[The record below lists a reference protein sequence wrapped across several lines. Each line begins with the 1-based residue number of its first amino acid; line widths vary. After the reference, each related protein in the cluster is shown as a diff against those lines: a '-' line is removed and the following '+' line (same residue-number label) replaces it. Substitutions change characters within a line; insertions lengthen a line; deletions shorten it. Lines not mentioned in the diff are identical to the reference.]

1 MDGALLDSEA
11 EPAVKYDIIKNTM
24 QILLTFFEDCERK
37 GGTASIRPHAALD
50 SSVYFIQNLI
60 ATSYLNE
67 RDQPKYIVL
76 NVPSNIT
83 FWELTDY
90 LAKQMNRSPLK
101 IQIKRDTGK
110 LEVSPGDYCKSLG
123 QLKFESNEELMIL
136 KTQVSFSQV
145 PLINP
150 LTGHLVKEAELI
162 FTSWFNMFSV
172 PASEF
177 TDLDLN

>member
-1 MDGALLDSEA
+1 
-11 EPAVKYDIIKNTM
+11 M

-60 ATSYLNE
+60 VTSYLYE
-67 RDQPKYIVL
+67 REQPKYIVL
-76 NVPSNIT
+76 NLPSNMT

-90 LAKQMNRSPLK
+90 LAKLMNKSPLK

-123 QLKFESNEELMIL
+123 QLKFESNEELML
-136 KTQVSFSQV
+136 MKTQVSFS
-145 PLINP
+145 
-150 LTGHLVKEAELI
+150 
-162 FTSWFNMFSV
+162 
-172 PASEF
+172 
-177 TDLDLN
+177 